1 MKLWNNIEFAQP
13 EAFWLLVLIPLLIFW
28 YVYKASRKNAVVT
41 HSNIQLLKSSTSL
54 KYIAKHVLFTLEML
68 SIGLISTAMARP
80 QSSSESREV
89 VTEGIDIILALDISG
104 SMLARDF
111 KPNRLEAS
119 RELAIDFIGNR
130 PHDRIGLVIFAGE
143 AFTQC
148 PLTTDHSVLKNLFR
162 DVDFGMV
169 KDGTAIGSGLAVSIN
184 RLRNSEAESKV
195 VILLTDGVNNAG
207 DVPPLT
213 AAQIAQKMGVTVYT
227 VGVGTTGTAPMPA
240 RTIDGRITYRD
251 EKVYIDE
258 ETLEAISKMTGG
270 QYFRAQNK
278 KQLQEIYELIDEM
291 EKTKI
296 DVIEYSKRKEE
307 YMPFVIGAGAL
318 LLLSFL
324 IKTTVI
330 KQVV

>member
-1 MKLWNNIEFAQP
+1 MTWWNNIEFANP
-13 EAFWLLVLIPLLIFW
+13 EAFWLLVIIPLLSLW
-28 YVYKASRKNAVVT
+28 YIYYQTRKKAFVT
-41 HSNIQLLKSSTSL
+41 HSNIQLLKNNTSL
-54 KYIAKHVLFTLEML
+54 KHIAKHFLFGLEMV
-68 SIGLISTAMARP
+68 SVALISAAMARP

-89 VTEGIDIILALDISG
+89 VTEGIDIVLALDISG

-119 RELAIDFIGNR
+119 RELAIDFIENR

-148 PLTTDHSVLKNLFR
+148 PLTTDHTVLKNLFH

-169 KDGTAIGSGLAVSIN
+169 KDGTAIGSGLAVSAN
-184 RLRNSEAESKV
+184 RLRTSEAESKV

-207 DVPPLT
+207 DIPPLT
-213 AAQIAQKMGVTVYT
+213 AAQIAQKFGITVYT

-240 RTIDGRITYRD
+240 RTIDGRIIYRD
-251 EKVYIDE
+251 EPVYIDE
-258 ETLEAISKMTGG
+258 ETLEQISDMTGG
-270 QYFRAQNK
+270 KYFRAENS
-278 KQLQEIYELIDEM
+278 KQLQEIYSLIDEM

-296 DVIEYSKRKEE
+296 DVIEYSKKKEE
-307 YMPFVIGAGAL
+307 YLPLVCAAGVM

-324 IKTTVI
+324 IKTTAL
-330 KQVV
+330 KQVI

>member
-1 MKLWNNIEFAQP
+1 MNWWNSIEFARP
-13 EAFWLLVLIPLLIFW
+13 EAFWLLVLIPLLSIW
-28 YVYKASRKNAVVT
+28 YTYKNARKNAFVT
-41 HSNIQLLKSSTSL
+41 HSNLQLIKSHQSL
-54 KYIAKHVLFTLEML
+54 KYIAKHFLFALEML
-68 SIGLISTAMARP
+68 SVALISAAMARP

-89 VTEGIDIILALDISG
+89 VTEGIDIVLALDISG

-119 RELAIDFIGNR
+119 RELAVDFISKR

-143 AFTQC
+143 SFTQC
-148 PLTTDHSVLKNLFR
+148 PLTTDHNVLKNLFH

-169 KDGTAIGSGLAVSIN
+169 KDGTAIGSGLAVSVN
-184 RLRNSEAESKV
+184 RLRTSEAKSKV

-213 AAQIAQKMGVTVYT
+213 AAQIAQKLGITVYT

-258 ETLEAISKMTGG
+258 ETLEKISDMTGG
-270 QYFRAQNK
+270 KYFRAENS
-278 KQLQEIYELIDEM
+278 KQLEEIYSLIDDM

-296 DVIEYSKRKEE
+296 DVIEYSRKKEE
-307 YMPFVIGAGAL
+307 YLPFAAAAGL
-318 LLLSFL
+318 FLILSFF
-324 IKTTVI
+324 IKTMVI
-330 KQVV
+330 KQVI